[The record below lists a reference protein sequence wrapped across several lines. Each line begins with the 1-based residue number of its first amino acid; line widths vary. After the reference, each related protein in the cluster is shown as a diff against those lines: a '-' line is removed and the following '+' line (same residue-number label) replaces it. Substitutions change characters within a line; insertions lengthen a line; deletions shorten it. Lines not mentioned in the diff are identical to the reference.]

1 MPIHEG
7 SPRAFPSRLKNG
19 VEAVKSCEI
28 APLGPVTRGEAKKLM
43 RGATVEPRARGE
55 SRPKGKMKVV
65 ETREAQGRTNIT
77 SKRKEKHRE
86 DRNWRRRHRARGELK
101 LRAPLDAAKA
111 ARPGSSTGH
120 APAATW
126 KAGWC
131 WWWCGGRNLPR
142 TLKLEF
148 PRAAPIVNERGISW
162 QKRQRINSVHIRK
175 GVVSALSKEI
185 NSSFH

>member
-43 RGATVEPRARGE
+43 RGATVESRARGE
-55 SRPKGKMKVV
+55 SRPKEKKMKVV
-65 ETREAQGRTNIT
+65 ETREAQGSTNIT
-77 SKRKEKHRE
+77 SKRKERHRE

-111 ARPGSSTGH
+111 ARPGSSTGLR
-120 APAATW
+120 AS
-126 KAGWC
+126 C
-131 WWWCGGRNLPR
+131 NVEGRLVLVVVWEGEICLVQLNW
-142 TLKLEF
+142 EV
-148 PRAAPIVNERGISW
+148 PRAVPIVNERGISW

-175 GVVSALSKEI
+175 GVVSALSKR
-185 NSSFH
+185 